1 MHIDNTE
8 FVRRKTDYNNLCR
21 EIHLAYAELERI
33 NKANSKGKVYM
44 RSFPACKEIN
54 LWTYWQGYNAMAPKI
69 LVIGQDFGCPFG
81 GAFGEEA
88 DIIESIEKT
97 EKDGGIHHFDVYADK
112 KKSETDINLA
122 ELLRC
127 LDCGYDDVLN
137 RRYDDIFFT
146 NICLGYRSNKN
157 SGNFKKSWITE
168 IEKNAYPRLLTIL
181 QPKVIVCLGKTAYES
196 FLVAMNKKDERDRK
210 DYYSFIDENNAA
222 PFEIGGIP
230 VFAFAHCGVMGTL
243 NRNASKCAA
252 NEKVTKSLDV
262 QVEDW
267 KHLCKYL

>member
-88 DIIESIEKT
+88 DLSNDTFARYRFEPMPQVDSVPTVALISAMT
-97 EKDGGIHHFDVYADK
+97 FAANALGGRPYIF
-112 KKSETDINLA
+112 
-122 ELLRC
+122 
-127 LDCGYDDVLN
+127 
-137 RRYDDIFFT
+137 RYGVT
-146 NICLGYRSNKN
+146 
-157 SGNFKKSWITE
+157 W
-168 IEKNAYPRLLTIL
+168 
-181 QPKVIVCLGKTAYES
+181 
-196 FLVAMNKKDERDRK
+196 RK
-210 DYYSFIDENNAA
+210 DSSME
-222 PFEIGGIP
+222 
-230 VFAFAHCGVMGTL
+230 
-243 NRNASKCAA
+243 
-252 NEKVTKSLDV
+252 
-262 QVEDW
+262 
-267 KHLCKYL
+267 